1 MSPRESANNVDPMFL
16 SRWSPRA
23 FMEKPIPEADLMSL
37 FEAARWAPSCF
48 NDQPWLFLYSKS
60 EKDKAL
66 FLSLLMDSNQVWA
79 KAAPVLAFALTRKHF
94 SHNQAPNRLAAFDTG
109 AAWMSLALA
118 AHKIGLAT
126 HAMGGFHQDAAYE
139 KLQVPRDKFE
149 IQCAIAIGYRADA
162 DTLPTA
168 LRDRETP
175 SQRKATQTIA
185 AAGSFPKDLLY

>member
-1 MSPRESANNVDPMFL
+1 
-16 SRWSPRA
+16 
-23 FMEKPIPEADLMSL
+23 
-37 FEAARWAPSCF
+37 
-48 NDQPWLFLYSKS
+48 
-60 EKDKAL
+60 
-66 FLSLLMDSNQVWA
+66 
-79 KAAPVLAFALTRKHF
+79 
-94 SHNQAPNRLAAFDTG
+94 
-109 AAWMSLALA
+109 MSLALA